1 MMEKQ
6 VVLVT
11 DSTADI
17 PRTLIEELGIYVIPL
32 KVHFD
37 GETFLDGES
46 ITPPLFYQKVSQVRD
61 LPTTSQPS
69 PLDFVSLYERIVEEH
84 PGSHIVSIHLSGAL
98 SGTVQSAHIAREMV
112 AGKIPVTV
120 IDSKKASYA
129 IGIIVVAAAEK
140 AKKGVPV
147 DPLLQYAWDLV
158 GNTHGGDAAE
168 RLNQNR
174 KRFYPDGSDP
184 LAFSLFFV
192 AYLPPPAIPPPPRKG
207 GKTTAGNSDGGGG
220 HPLLHLYG
228 EQKRRCSHVAN
239 LSPQLRYDFHLRS
252 TGRKS
257 VLSRWLTYCRN
268 KKECIL
274 RGLPHPRFYG
284 ERDPVFRR
292 RGSPS
297 HARWCERTGVSRPL
311 LLDF

>member
-158 GNTHGGDAAE
+158 GNTHVYFMVDT
-168 RLNQNR
+168 LHHLQ
-174 KRFYPDGSDP
+174 
-184 LAFSLFFV
+184 
-192 AYLPPPAIPPPPRKG
+192 KG
-207 GKTTAGNSDGGGG
+207 GRIGRAQAIVGT
-220 HPLLHLYG
+220 LLNVKPILSLDEMGQVYAKEKARG
-228 EQKRRCSHVAN
+228 EKKALQRILELLQQEAKRYHKIR
-239 LSPQLRYDFHLRS
+239 L
-252 TGRKS
+252 G
-257 VLSRWLTYCRN
+257 
-268 KKECIL
+268 I
-274 RGLPHPRFYG
+274 
-284 ERDPVFRR
+284 
-292 RGSPS
+292 S
-297 HARWCERTGVSRPL
+297 HADVPERANEVREMLEKTFPGAPIVVTEIGAVIGTHVGKGTVAIALAP
-311 LLDF
+311 DEE